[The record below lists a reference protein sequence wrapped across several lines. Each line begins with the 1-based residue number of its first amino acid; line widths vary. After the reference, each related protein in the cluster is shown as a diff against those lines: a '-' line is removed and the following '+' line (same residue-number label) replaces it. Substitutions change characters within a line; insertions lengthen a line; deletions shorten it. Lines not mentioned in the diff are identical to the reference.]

1 MARTVESHVQQAR
14 NWLNGQCV
22 LCEQET
28 YQDET
33 GQTSCKACPFGTTTN
48 STGNSAISAC
58 SEVCDV
64 AYTGVSVDLV
74 YTQLPYNDV
83 QDLYYVGIWASNYG
97 YAECTFKRLF
107 EYTLRSIDPETIPQ
121 LQNWQFG
128 TMSLISNAEFI
139 NGVEYGYADA
149 TMAWTDNETP
159 FMPTNSVMESTFCVN
174 TVQDQMYTT
183 TTPRDYS

>member
-1 MARTVESHVQQAR
+1 MNNE
-14 NWLNGQCV
+14 CV

-48 STGNSAISAC
+48 SIGNSAISAC

-83 QDLYYVGIWASNYG
+83 QD
-97 YAECTFKRLF
+97 
-107 EYTLRSIDPETIPQ
+107 SI
-121 LQNWQFG
+121 L
-128 TMSLISNAEFI
+128 
-139 NGVEYGYADA
+139 
-149 TMAWTDNETP
+149 
-159 FMPTNSVMESTFCVN
+159 
-174 TVQDQMYTT
+174 
-183 TTPRDYS
+183 